1 MSGTKAKQKRVGRE
15 RIVWLLLFMA
25 VFSAIFS
32 IASEFQIDE
41 EEAQMIQESVIEK
54 MDQADSSTIFLNN
67 ILLGL
72 VMFIPAIGA
81 IFGMA
86 VAFATGMAFSSFG
99 VSLEYP
105 AFLILWLS
113 PFGLMELVAYSIAMS
128 RSLLIVKRR
137 KFLRQDLRI
146 IIIELGLVI
155 ILLFVGGAVESSMIG
170 L

>member
-1 MSGTKAKQKRVGRE
+1 MSRMKTEQKRVRRE
-15 RIVWLLLFMA
+15 RIIWLLLFMA

-72 VMFIPAIGA
+72 VMFIPAIGV

-99 VSLEYP
+99 ISLEYP

-128 RSLLIVKRR
+128 RSLLIIKRR
-137 KFLRQDLRI
+137 KFLRQDLKI
-146 IIIELGLVI
+146 ITIELLIVI
-155 ILLFVGGAVESSMIG
+155 TLLLVGGIIESSMLG